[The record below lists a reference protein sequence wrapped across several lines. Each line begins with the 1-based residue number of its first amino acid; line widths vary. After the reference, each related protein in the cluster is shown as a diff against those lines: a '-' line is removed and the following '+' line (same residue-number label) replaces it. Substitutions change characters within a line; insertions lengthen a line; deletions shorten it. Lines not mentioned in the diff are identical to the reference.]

1 MCRSRYFRTVRA
13 DPGLPRP
20 GWSSARLYRHPV
32 ARAAGAHQERGSLS
46 RLSRRAW
53 LSAHQALTAEQSQ
66 IYHQAMTG
74 IRLAD
79 RMARLGTES
88 AFEVLAR
95 ARAIEDAGGK
105 IIHLEIGEPDFP
117 TAPHIVEAAVE
128 ALHAGATHYVPA
140 PGIPPLRQAVAAS
153 LDRPG
158 RIRGTRDPAAATPAA
173 NPTMFF

>member
-1 MCRSRYFRTVRA
+1 MCRSCHIGTVGA
-13 DPGLPRP
+13 DTGLPRP

-88 AFEVLAR
+88 AFEVLAP
-95 ARAIEDAGGK
+95 ARATED
-105 IIHLEIGEPDFP
+105 P
-117 TAPHIVEAAVE
+117 
-128 ALHAGATHYVPA
+128 
-140 PGIPPLRQAVAAS
+140 
-153 LDRPG
+153 
-158 RIRGTRDPAAATPAA
+158 RGQNRRRE
-173 NPTMFF
+173 